1 MTLEIYDVNNVVEV
15 GEAKTLV
22 LEVNVGFKGD
32 KGDNALI
39 NGYNTITIQN
49 GLNTVVTQEED
60 TLQID
65 VDLSGK
71 VDKLTGKGLSTNDL
85 TNELKQ
91 EYDNA
96 SSKAHTQNTD
106 SKILSPDGVKEVI
119 TTDNA
124 GNTYINGNIY
134 QQGSTYET
142 HAEEVFTK
150 NDKITLRDGATAG
163 LTTGQYAGFIV
174 KKYDGVN
181 DGHLIV
187 DKDGIGRIGDVGS
200 EQPLATR
207 EETPLN
213 NGTAKW
219 NSSNLRFETYDLNP
233 LLPYFQT
240 KTTIDATLVLGTI
253 YQLGTLSGN
262 LSFALPTPVGVTT
275 QEIALI
281 FNLDSNLRTLTIT
294 GTNFYPSTLTL
305 AINLGYIVRFVSDG
319 TKWVVGKRS
328 FVKA

>member
-1 MTLEIYDVNNVVEV
+1 MLEVYEVKNTLEVLTEDN
-15 GEAKTLV
+15 KV
-22 LEVNVGFKGD
+22 LEVFIGYKGD
-32 KGDNALI
+32 KGDDALI
-39 NGYNTITIQN
+39 NGYNTVTIQN

-71 VDKLTGKGLSTNDL
+71 VDKVTGKGLSTNDL
-85 TNELKQ
+85 TTELKQ
-91 EYDNA
+91 GYDNA

-106 SKILSPDGVKEVI
+106 SKLLSPDKTKEVI
-119 TTDNA
+119 TTDDA

-134 QQGSTYET
+134 QQGSAYET

-150 NDKITLRDGATAG
+150 DDKITLRDGATAG

-174 KKYDGVN
+174 KKYDGTN
-181 DGHLIV
+181 DGYLII
-187 DKDGIGRIGDVGS
+187 DKDGIGRIGDVGT

-219 NSSNLRFETYDLNP
+219 NSSTLRFETYDLNP
-233 LLPYFQT
+233 LLPYYQT
-240 KTTIDATLVLGTI
+240 KTTLDSTLAVGTI

-262 LSFALPTPVGVTT
+262 LSFALPNPVGVTT

-281 FNLDSNLRTLTIT
+281 FNLDSNLRTLAIT
-294 GTNFYPSTLTL
+294 GTNFYPATLTL
-305 AINLGYIVRFVSDG
+305 VINLGYVVRIYSDG
-319 TKWVVGKRS
+319 TKWVVG
-328 FVKA
+328 VKPHILA